1 MLLSRVLSISAC
13 FFCAVSL
20 YAQVDTGTILG
31 TVHDNTGAVI
41 AGAKVTV
48 RDEGTSRSQTNTTP
62 PLANMFSRLSRS
74 EGTPSKS
81 KTPASR
87 KSAAPA

>member
-1 MLLSRVLSISAC
+1 MLLARLLPLSAC
-13 FFCAVSL
+13 FSCAVAL

-48 RDEGTSRSQTNTTP
+48 RNEGTSLSQTHITSGSGEYVFT
-62 PLANMFSRLSRS
+62 
-74 EGTPSKS
+74 
-81 KTPASR
+81 
-87 KSAAPA
+87 